1 MEQKQ
6 DNGHHTLGGHQ
17 EVEARPN
24 RLVRSIGSKG
34 FRVKLPGPSFLEN
47 ILESNI
53 SFFAFLFDFP
63 FPLLDH
69 LLRDDEKMP
78 LTPDI

>member
-1 MEQKQ
+1 MDARELKP
-6 DNGHHTLGGHQ
+6 DLMVWYGLLVVRGLGSNCLGH
-17 EVEARPN
+17 P
-24 RLVRSIGSKG
+24 
-34 FRVKLPGPSFLEN
+34 FLEN

-69 LLRDDEKMP
+69 LFRDDEKMP